1 MSIEKLTY
9 TNSRGESIELS
20 TQSLYHVNVST
31 DVTGISDIQNEIYGT
46 SSMGQHGETKTGMH
60 IEPREIKVAGA
71 INSKSKDY
79 AYTLRRRAL
88 KTLNPELEGVLTYE
102 YGDFK
107 RVIKCTVDDTPEFY
121 RKQGNP
127 LVQFELTLRCSNPF
141 WQEEDE
147 IREDIASWVGAWEF
161 PYDIDLEDDTS
172 MIWGYREQSIIVDC
186 YNSGDVATGMR
197 IRFSALGTVENPIL
211 LNVDTLEFIQ
221 INATMQTGDVI
232 EVNTEYGSKGA
243 TLYRNGET
251 IDYYRYIDV
260 DSTFMQLNI
269 GDNIFRYDASSG
281 VNAMEVSLVYNAK
294 YLGV

>member
-1 MSIEKLTY
+1 
-9 TNSRGESIELS
+9 
-20 TQSLYHVNVST
+20 
-31 DVTGISDIQNEIYGT
+31 
-46 SSMGQHGETKTGMH
+46 
-60 IEPREIKVAGA
+60 
-71 INSKSKDY
+71 
-79 AYTLRRRAL
+79 
-88 KTLNPELEGVLTYE
+88 
-102 YGDFK
+102 
-107 RVIKCTVDDTPEFY
+107 
-121 RKQGNP
+121 
-127 LVQFELTLRCSNPF
+127 
-141 WQEEDE
+141 
-147 IREDIASWVGAWEF
+147 
-161 PYDIDLEDDTS
+161 

-232 EVNTEYGSKGA
+232 EINTEYGSKGA

-269 GDNIFRYDASSG
+269 GDNIFRYDAGSG